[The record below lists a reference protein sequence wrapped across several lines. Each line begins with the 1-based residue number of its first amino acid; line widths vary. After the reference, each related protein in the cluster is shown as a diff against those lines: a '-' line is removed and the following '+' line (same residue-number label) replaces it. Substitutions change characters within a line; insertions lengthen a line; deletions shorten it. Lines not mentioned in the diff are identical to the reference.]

1 LVLLVRLLVVIIAM
15 HAMLFSNPLWIN
27 NQTMDGYITG
37 IGLSNDKD
45 PVSKRIIATA
55 SARANLA
62 ESIKVEV
69 KSHFKMLTQTH
80 NDTHTTMTESIIK
93 QKANEFLVGSFV
105 KDTFQADDGTL
116 YILVVIKKSDMK

>member
-1 LVLLVRLLVVIIAM
+1 MKLFFILFWNISLLVAQ
-15 HAMLFSNPLWIN
+15 PLWIK
-27 NQTMDGYITG
+27 NQTLNGYITG
-37 IGLSNDKD
+37 IGLSNDSNL
-45 PVSKRIIATA
+45 VSKRIIATA

-80 NDTHTTMTESIIK
+80 NDTHTTVTESIIE
-93 QKANEFLVGSFV
+93 QKANELLVGSFV

-116 YILVVIKKSDMK
+116 YILVVIKKSDIK

>member
-1 LVLLVRLLVVIIAM
+1 MVIHILLLCISVS
-15 HAMLFSNPLWIN
+15 LFAQPLWIK
-27 NQTMDGYITG
+27 NQTLNGYITG
-37 IGLSNDKD
+37 IGLSNDSNL
-45 PVSKRIIATA
+45 VSKRIIATA

-80 NDTHTTMTESIIK
+80 NDTHTTVTESIIE
-93 QKANEFLVGSFV
+93 QKANELLVGSFV

-116 YILVVIKKSDMK
+116 YILVVIKKSDIK

>member
-1 LVLLVRLLVVIIAM
+1 MVIHILLLCISVS
-15 HAMLFSNPLWIN
+15 LFAQPLWIK
-27 NQTMDGYITG
+27 NQTLNGYITG
-37 IGLSNDKD
+37 IGLSNDSNL
-45 PVSKRIIATA
+45 VSKRIIATA

-80 NDTHTTMTESIIK
+80 NDTHTTVTESIIE
-93 QKANEFLVGSFV
+93 QKANELLVGSFV